1 MNTKNIYNL
10 RNKKIISY
18 LIIFL
23 LGIFSSFALP
33 PYNFL
38 FINFIVYPCLFWFIF
53 FFNHSKKHLFYHGIL
68 FGFGYF
74 CSNLYWI
81 SYSLTHDQNFNFLIP
96 FALILIPLFISIFY
110 GLFFLILFYLKIRC
124 NYSSILVF
132 ATLFSITE
140 YIRGTI
146 LTGFSWNMPVYSL
159 SNSISLIQIL
169 SLIGTYS
176 LNLITVTFFL
186 LPSILFFELKK
197 LSKISIFLISL
208 SIIFLNHHYGDRRIQ
223 LYDKMNASKLK
234 NKIVIVSP
242 KIKLSRYFSNEGPDI
257 KIKDLIKISK
267 PKKNERTLFIFPE
280 GIVSGLYLNDLVVYK
295 NYFQKNFSDKH
306 KIILGINV
314 EENSKIYNTLIL
326 IDNDLNILD
335 KYKKNNL
342 VPFGE
347 FLPFEAFFN
356 KFGLKKV
363 TQGYRSFSFSKN
375 REIISDGQYNFLPL
389 ICYEIIYSG
398 KLNLSSKEFDYIVNI
413 SEDGWFGKSIGPNQ
427 HFSHSIFR
435 AIEEGKNILRSSNN
449 GISAH
454 VTPVGTIKS
463 RIESTES
470 GVIEINNF
478 KILES
483 TLFSKH
489 SNKIFFYL
497 VLIYITF
504 IVFLKRK
511 DL

>member
-23 LGIFSSFALP
+23 LGIFSSYALP

-159 SNSISLIQIL
+159 SNSISSIQIL

-197 LSKISIFLISL
+197 LSKISIFLIS
-208 SIIFLNHHYGDRRIQ
+208 F
-223 LYDKMNASKLK
+223 
-234 NKIVIVSP
+234 
-242 KIKLSRYFSNEGPDI
+242 
-257 KIKDLIKISK
+257 
-267 PKKNERTLFIFPE
+267 
-280 GIVSGLYLNDLVVYK
+280 
-295 NYFQKNFSDKH
+295 
-306 KIILGINV
+306 
-314 EENSKIYNTLIL
+314 
-326 IDNDLNILD
+326 
-335 KYKKNNL
+335 
-342 VPFGE
+342 
-347 FLPFEAFFN
+347 
-356 KFGLKKV
+356 
-363 TQGYRSFSFSKN
+363 
-375 REIISDGQYNFLPL
+375 
-389 ICYEIIYSG
+389 
-398 KLNLSSKEFDYIVNI
+398 
-413 SEDGWFGKSIGPNQ
+413 
-427 HFSHSIFR
+427 
-435 AIEEGKNILRSSNN
+435 
-449 GISAH
+449 
-454 VTPVGTIKS
+454 
-463 RIESTES
+463 
-470 GVIEINNF
+470 
-478 KILES
+478 
-483 TLFSKH
+483 
-489 SNKIFFYL
+489 
-497 VLIYITF
+497 
-504 IVFLKRK
+504 
-511 DL
+511 